1 MGRCRGPLQ
10 PTSAGAGLASCCRP
24 GCDPRLPPRRGLRG
38 RRRPGQRGCAVQG
51 RPRRGRAGVMVDT
64 GPGAWHPGDT
74 RATRPPWLP
83 SSTGRLHCPVTGRAV
98 PSRRPLLVKSS
109 ASGDLSQVRRP
120 PPPPSRIAIRPW
132 RCSALLSAVD
142 YSQRRPH
149 PESPFASTLRAV
161 QAAKRRPVSAGPRS
175 LPPSHSAERTA
186 SRPAPPPL
194 RAASPPAS
202 GLCAGAH
209 SGNSSRA
216 GPGEWRKRGDGA
228 AVCGARTGQGL
239 PATQAQSTPQRRG
252 TPRHAAA
259 QSITLAQCAAVA
271 ASRAAQ
277 LVRIDAERS
286 GARKPCWNRE
296 TKSPIPASS
305 PPISSY
311 QAPRPG

>member
-1 MGRCRGPLQ
+1 MSCLYAECRLFIATSASTPLDPSGRQASLRRMGRCRGPLQ

-120 PPPPSRIAIRPW
+120 PPPPSRTAIRPW

-142 YSQRRPH
+142 Y
-149 PESPFASTLRAV
+149 LL
-161 QAAKRRPVSAGPRS
+161 SA
-175 LPPSHSAERTA
+175 LPPSRIAVRVYSQSSPSRQAA
-186 SRPAPPPL
+186 SSLSRPPQPPSL
-194 RAASPPAS
+194 
-202 GLCAGAH
+202 
-209 SGNSSRA
+209 
-216 GPGEWRKRGDGA
+216 
-228 AVCGARTGQGL
+228 
-239 PATQAQSTPQRRG
+239 PQRRAHG
-252 TPRHAAA
+252 VPTRTTAAPCR
-259 QSITLAQCAAVA
+259 L
-271 ASRAAQ
+271 ASRERFMCRGAQ
-277 LVRIDAERS
+277 
-286 GARKPCWNRE
+286 RE
-296 TKSPIPASS
+296 
-305 PPISSY
+305 
-311 QAPRPG
+311 Q

>member
-1 MGRCRGPLQ
+1 MRPAAAATPRVAGSP
-10 PTSAGAGLASCCRP
+10 PSWSA
-24 GCDPRLPPRRGLRG
+24 RLRRAREAPPRTCG
-38 RRRPGQRGCAVQG
+38 RHGGQGPWCLAPGRHEGYQVAL
-51 RPRRGRAGVMVDT
+51 AALID
-64 GPGAWHPGDT
+64 GPPA
-74 RATRPPWLP
+74 L
-83 SSTGRLHCPVTGRAV
+83 SSHW
-98 PSRRPLLVKSS
+98 PSRHGALLVKSS

-209 SGNSSRA
+209 SGTSSRA

-286 GARKPCWNRE
+286 GARKPCCRAGRRNPR
-296 TKSPIPASS
+296 SQPPAGPP

-311 QAPRPG
+311 QVPRQG